1 VFSIVIQKQPPD
13 VILVRF
19 KWMIPQCGNGEG
31 MVVKIVTDSG
41 SDISREQAEDLDVT
55 VVPVYLRFGDVM
67 YRDGV
72 DIDCNE
78 FYQRLMTSQVHPS
91 TAAPS
96 PGDFA
101 GVYEHIGRENT
112 EIVSIHITKEHSAVY
127 DSARAGKEIAAK
139 EGRTIEV
146 VDSGGVTVWQCLV
159 VLAAARAAKEG
170 QDIKGVMEVIRQ
182 TTGQLRAL
190 AFLDTMKYI
199 IKGGRLSDTIYTIEA
214 LLNVRPFLTIKRGQI
229 KPVGMARSRAR
240 GIERLHEFIRSS
252 MHIEEIA
259 IAYSTF
265 PDDALELA
273 DYTTELFP
281 HVVPHINR
289 IGPALGV
296 HTGPGALIAVLR
308 TTG

>member
-1 VFSIVIQKQPPD
+1 
-13 VILVRF
+13 
-19 KWMIPQCGNGEG
+19 

-41 SDISREQAEDLDVT
+41 SDITREQAEELGVT

-72 DIDCNE
+72 DMECDE
-78 FYQRLMTSQVHPS
+78 FYSRLITTQVHPS

-101 GVYEHIGRENT
+101 GVYDQIGREHT

-127 DSARAGKEIAAK
+127 DSARAGKEMAAK

-146 VDSGGVTVWQCLV
+146 VDSRGVTVWQCLV

-170 QDIKGVMEVIRQ
+170 QDLQGVMEVIRQ
-182 TTGQLRAL
+182 TTDRLRAL
-190 AFLDTMKYI
+190 AFVDSMKYL
-199 IKGGRLSDTIYTIEA
+199 IKGGRLSNTIYTIES
-214 LLNVRPFLTIKRGQI
+214 LLNVKPFLTIQGGKIR
-229 KPVGMARSRAR
+229 PVGMTRTRAR
-240 GIERLHEFIRSS
+240 GIDRLREFIRSLA
-252 MHIEEIA
+252 HIEEIA

-265 PDDALELA
+265 PEDALKLA
-273 DYTTELFP
+273 DYTAELFP
-281 HVVPHINR
+281 HVVPHVNR

-296 HTGPGALIAVLR
+296 HAGPGALIAVLR
-308 TTG
+308 MTG